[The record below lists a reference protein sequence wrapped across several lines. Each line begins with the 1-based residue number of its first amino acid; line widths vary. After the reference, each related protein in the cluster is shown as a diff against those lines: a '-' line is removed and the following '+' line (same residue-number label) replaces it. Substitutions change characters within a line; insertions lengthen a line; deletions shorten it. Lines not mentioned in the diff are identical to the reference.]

1 MQHSFISNPLQGLH
15 VENHFI
21 DTRGPRT
28 SDTVKSAP
36 LAYDAR
42 LPLTLLNEEPHAK
55 EHRMS
60 VLKILHEGCFCTYRP
75 VSTEN
80 L

>member
-1 MQHSFISNPLQGLH
+1 MLKITLL
-15 VENHFI
+15 
-21 DTRGPRT
+21 TRGPRT
-28 SDTVKSAP
+28 SDAVKSAP

-42 LPLTLLNEEPHAK
+42 LPFTLLYEEPHVK
-55 EHRMS
+55 EHGMS
-60 VLKILHEGCFCTYRP
+60 ALKILHKGCFRTYRP